1 MRIESI
7 EPAGWA
13 RPKGYS
19 NGVVVSGHARLLF
32 VAGQIGW
39 DVEQKLVPGGFAA
52 QFAQALQNVVAVVAA
67 AGGWPEHIVRMTVY
81 VTDKKLYLAETK
93 AIGAA
98 WKATIGKHYPAMAL
112 VEVADLLEAG
122 ALVEIEATAALP

>member
-1 MRIESI
+1 MKIESI
-7 EPAGWA
+7 EPTGWG

-39 DVEQKLVPGGFAA
+39 DARQSLVPGGFAA
-52 QFAQALQNVVAVVAA
+52 QFAQALKNVVAVVDA

-81 VTDKKLYLAETK
+81 VTDKAQYLADTK
-93 AIGAA
+93 AVGEA
-98 WKATIGKHYPAMAL
+98 WKATIGRHYPAMAL